1 MLSLLLSSLT
11 RKQQLSRVEL
21 ATTVSIIS
29 GLLLTRVEP
38 DLPASFI
45 HFILIEKM

>member
-1 MLSLLLSSLT
+1 MNWPP
-11 RKQQLSRVEL
+11 RV
-21 ATTVSIIS
+21 SGIS

-38 DLPASFI
+38 NLPASFI